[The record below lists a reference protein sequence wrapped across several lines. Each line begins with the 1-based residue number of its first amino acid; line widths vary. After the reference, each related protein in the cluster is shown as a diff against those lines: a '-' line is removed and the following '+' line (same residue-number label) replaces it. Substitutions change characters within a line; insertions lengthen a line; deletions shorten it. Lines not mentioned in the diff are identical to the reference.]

1 MDKKE
6 FRKPTKLEFETR
18 VKECTEKII
27 TEHLNYTMFCDWFQ
41 DHYELT
47 KHSAHKYW
55 VRCWEIIKSRYA
67 LETDQL
73 INKQLYQLYD
83 LFKEAKE
90 IGDFGTST
98 FTGPSACSLYSSY
111 LVCFLSGFL
120 SRFQCSPCQLLW
132 ELLLWPA
139 VPWRL
144 Y

>member
-6 FRKPTKLEFETR
+6 FRKPTKLEFEQR
-18 VKECTEKII
+18 VKESTEKII
-27 TEHLNYTMFCDWFQ
+27 TEHLNYTMFCDWFM
-41 DHYELT
+41 DHYQLT

-90 IGDFGTST
+90 IGDFGTSRKILEDIRKIQGIDT
-98 FTGPSACSLYSSY
+98 PDKINIKHEGNITVQFGD
-111 LVCFLSGFL
+111 
-120 SRFQCSPCQLLW
+120 
-132 ELLLWPA
+132 EE
-139 VPWRL
+139 
-144 Y
+144 